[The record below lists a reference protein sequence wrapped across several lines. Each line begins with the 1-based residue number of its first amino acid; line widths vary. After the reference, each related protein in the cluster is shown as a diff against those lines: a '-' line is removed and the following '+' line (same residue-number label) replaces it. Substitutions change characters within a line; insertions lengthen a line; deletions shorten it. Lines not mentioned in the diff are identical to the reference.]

1 MTEREKDNFICT
13 FDVATLLKNLEENN
27 KLVVNFMLGG
37 NSMELPLEVFDVLY
51 REVLFL
57 KKACENNKEWSALID
72 VYMKN
77 INSVRN
83 NEKTFYYLMEGAVK
97 KVALSD
103 KVKEFLRKDV
113 SLCLGSDLE
122 KCIGLVEV

>member
-1 MTEREKDNFICT
+1 MTEKKREEFIYT
-13 FDVATLLKNLEENN
+13 FDAAAVLNNLEENN

-37 NSMELPLEVFDVLY
+37 NSMDLPLEVFDVLY

-57 KKACENNKEWSALID
+57 KKACEKNENWYNLID
-72 VYMKN
+72 IYMKN

-83 NEKTFYYLMEGAVK
+83 NEKIFYYLMEGSIK

-103 KVKEFLRKDV
+103 KVKTYLKKEI
-113 SLCLGSDLE
+113 SLCISSNLE
-122 KCIGLVEV
+122 NL